1 MGAAILAAIFAAFV
15 FFGRE
20 SPRVY
25 DETVIIL
32 PPPPGKSIGG
42 VVVTRGTEEHLLNT
56 AYASSRVSGTGDVH
70 VVQSNPSEVHA
81 SFSDVIAA
89 LPPRPAKFML
99 YFVTGKDVLT
109 PESEI
114 ELQGVL
120 AEMKKR
126 PSPDVLVIGHTDT
139 QGGLETNDAL
149 SLQRAER
156 VKTFLVGIGIPP
168 ERITVAGRGERE
180 LLIPT
185 GPNVDEPRNR
195 RVEINV
201 R

>member
-1 MGAAILAAIFAAFV
+1 MGAAILAAIFAAFI

-20 SPRVY
+20 SPQAY

-42 VVVTRGTEEHLLNT
+42 VVVKRGSEEHLLNT
-56 AYASSRVSGTGDVH
+56 AYASSRIRGAGDVQ
-70 VVQSNPSEVHA
+70 VVQSSQSEVHA

-109 PESEI
+109 PDSEI
-114 ELQGVL
+114 ELQRVL

-139 QGGLETNDAL
+139 QGSLESNDAL
-149 SLQRAER
+149 SRQRAER
-156 VKTFLVGIGIPP
+156 MKGYLVGIGIPP

-180 LLIPT
+180 LLVPT

>member
-1 MGAAILAAIFAAFV
+1 MV
-15 FFGRE
+15 
-20 SPRVY
+20 
-25 DETVIIL
+25 
-32 PPPPGKSIGG
+32 K
-42 VVVTRGTEEHLLNT
+42 RGTEEHLLNT
-56 AYASSRVSGTGDVH
+56 AYASSRIRGTGDVQ
-70 VVQSNPSEVHA
+70 VVQASQSEVHA
-81 SFSDVIAA
+81 SFSDVLAA

-109 PESEI
+109 PDSEI
-114 ELQGVL
+114 ELQRVL

-139 QGGLETNDAL
+139 QGSLESNDAL
-149 SLQRAER
+149 SRQRAER
-156 VKTFLVGIGIPP
+156 MKGYLVGIGIPP

-180 LLIPT
+180 LLVPT